1 MRLLLA
7 VLLTCC
13 AALAQN
19 SHQVTLTCIPSVSPG
34 VTGYNF
40 FRGTVSGGPYTQLN
54 AAAQPTCSYVDGPA
68 TTFTEGASYYY
79 VATAIGNGGTQS
91 VYSNEAK
98 AVIPFL
104 PPAAPTGLSAT
115 PK

>member
-1 MRLLLA
+1 
-7 VLLTCC
+7 
-13 AALAQN
+13 
-19 SHQVTLTCIPSVSPG
+19 VTLSCTASTSTG

-40 FRGTVSGGPYTQLN
+40 FRATVSGGPYTQLPPT
-54 AAAQPTCSYVDGPA
+54 APTCAYVDGPA
-68 TTFTEGASYYY
+68 TTFTEGATYYY

-104 PPAAPTGLSAT
+104 PPTAPTGLSAA

>member
-1 MRLLLA
+1 MRILTVFLFAA
-7 VLLTCC
+7 VSVFG
-13 AALAQN
+13 QN
-19 SHQVTLTCIPSVSPG
+19 THSVTLSCTASASTG

-40 FRGTVSGGPYTQLN
+40 FRATVSGGPYTQIDSV
-54 AAAQPTCSYVDGPA
+54 APTTCAFVDGPA
-68 TTFTEGASYYY
+68 TTFTEGATYYY

-104 PPAAPTGLSAT
+104 PPTAPTSLSAAP
-115 PK
+115 K

>member
-1 MRLLLA
+1 MRKLLLLLA
-7 VLLTCC
+7 L
-13 AALAQN
+13 ALPAFAQN
-19 SHQVTLTCIPSVSPG
+19 THSVTLACTASTSTG

-40 FRGTVSGGPYTQLN
+40 FRGTVSGGPYTQIDTV
-54 AAAQPTCSYVDGPA
+54 APATCAFVDGPA
-68 TTFTEGASYYY
+68 TTFIEGATYYY

-91 VYSNEAK
+91 VYSTEAK

-104 PPAAPTGLSAT
+104 PPAAPTGLSAS